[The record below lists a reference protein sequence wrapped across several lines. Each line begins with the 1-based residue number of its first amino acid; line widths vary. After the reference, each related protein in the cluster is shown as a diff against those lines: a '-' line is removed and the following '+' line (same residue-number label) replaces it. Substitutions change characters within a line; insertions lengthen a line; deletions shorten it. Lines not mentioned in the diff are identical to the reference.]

1 MSHIQYV
8 SILFMINPRTPLDQL
23 LNALFQTVEL
33 VAMFAAGH
41 VLCHRYNQ
49 ILWVNLCSAI
59 VSMITLLSAGLK
71 KSPFRSSRE
80 AKQALTC
87 NLRCDFCSMN
97 VRYVRYAWGKWRV
110 PAIRSIS
117 WIQLIY
123 IYINNAYKWSD
134 KWSESVKK
142 HRGGTTDGT
151 RLQALVPWWRRSAS
165 VRDIRL
171 CLAMLWRWVLRRTG
185 LDKLRRYHKHVAIWE
200 NDENVS
206 SQGRRK
212 LFRSSNLVYDRAH
225 LTLEKCHSCF
235 ESRV

>member
-8 SILFMINPRTPLDQL
+8 SILHIHDKSKNTFLIFPLWTNCS

-41 VLCHRYNQ
+41 VLRHRYNQ

-97 VRYVRYAWGKWRV
+97 VRYVRYAWGEWRV

-123 IYINNAYKWSD
+123 IYIIIIYIYINNAYSGQTSGQKVSKSTEVAQLMEPDSRHWFPD
-134 KWSESVKK
+134 
-142 HRGGTTDGT
+142 GGAQ
-151 RLQALVPWWRRSAS
+151 LL
-165 VRDIRL
+165 
-171 CLAMLWRWVLRRTG
+171 
-185 LDKLRRYHKHVAIWE
+185 
-200 NDENVS
+200 
-206 SQGRRK
+206 
-212 LFRSSNLVYDRAH
+212 
-225 LTLEKCHSCF
+225 
-235 ESRV
+235 

>member
-1 MSHIQYV
+1 MLSHRV
-8 SILFMINPRTPLDQL
+8 HDHP
-23 LNALFQTVEL
+23 VE
-33 VAMFAAGH
+33 
-41 VLCHRYNQ
+41 CRPQ
-49 ILWVNLCSAI
+49 
-59 VSMITLLSAGLK
+59 K
-71 KSPFRSSRE
+71 KSVQIIPRGKASSDL
-80 AKQALTC
+80 QSP
-87 NLRCDFCSMN
+87 LRLLQYECT
-97 VRYVRYAWGKWRV
+97 
-110 PAIRSIS
+110 IRTLCLRKVKSSSYQIY
-117 WIQLIY
+117 QLNSVDIY
-123 IYINNAYKWSD
+123 IYILYINNAYKWSD